1 MDHYDFWVDISNT
14 PQVFFFSSI
23 LKSLEDKYS
32 IFITA
37 RSRGE
42 IDALLKMFNM
52 DSKVFGKDYSNPLL
66 KTLSIGMRSVQLL
79 YKAPKFEIALSFE
92 NPMPIPTVKARRKKV
107 VLFLDND
114 VKLLTDNSGVQNIET
129 QIKKL
134 SDIVVV
140 PRVSYKVFRKTYK
153 F

>member
-52 DSKVFGKDYSNPLL
+52 DSKVLVR
-66 KTLSIGMRSVQLL
+66 IIVIL
-79 YKAPKFEIALSFE
+79 Y
-92 NPMPIPTVKARRKKV
+92 
-107 VLFLDND
+107 
-114 VKLLTDNSGVQNIET
+114 
-129 QIKKL
+129 
-134 SDIVVV
+134 
-140 PRVSYKVFRKTYK
+140 
-153 F
+153 